1 VRILFLILLI
11 KAKLLLLA
19 QLPLVNNAAMLGAGG
34 TAAARN
40 DIFSGYYNVANAALM
55 EKSGVGGTF
64 LNQFSMSE
72 YASAYVAGVKKME
85 NSAVGFTLSTQLNQ
99 VVRENRAQA
108 FFSKKI
114 NDKFFAGVGVNI
126 HQLGIPNSA
135 YRNNIFGTFNLGV
148 SYLVSEKLQIGF
160 STFNPNRTKLI
171 ENFGERTMSQTRAG
185 FSLQLDQNLSWLTDF
200 IISSEMPLNLATG
213 LELTQKSFLFRGGF
227 ATLNRQLSFG
237 FGFNK
242 DGLKMDVGTMYHP
255 ILGFSP
261 ALTVQYAF

>member
-1 VRILFLILLI
+1 MRLLYLILGI
-11 KAKLLLLA
+11 IGISLLFA
-19 QLPLVNNAAMLGAGG
+19 QSPLVNSAAMLGAGG
-34 TAAARN
+34 TAVARN
-40 DIFSGYYNVANAALM
+40 DIFSGYYNVANASLL
-55 EKSGVGGTF
+55 EKSGLGGTF

-85 NSAVGFTLSTQLNQ
+85 TSAVGFTLSTQLNQ

-114 NDKFFAGVGVNI
+114 NEQFYAGVGINV
-126 HQLGIPNSA
+126 HQLGVPNSA
-135 YRNNIFGTFNLGV
+135 YRNNIFGTFNLGI

-160 STFNPNRTKLI
+160 STFNPNRTKLA

-185 FSLQLDQNLSWLTDF
+185 FSLQLDQNLIWLTDF
-200 IISSEMPLNLATG
+200 ILSSEMPLNVATG
-213 LELTQKSFLFRGGF
+213 IELNQKSFLFRGGF

-237 FGFNK
+237 FGFEK
-242 DGLKMDVGTMYHP
+242 GGVKMDVGTMYHP
-255 ILGFSP
+255 VLGFSP